1 MSYNPETGNKKA
13 PVLDWLAMMGR
24 TKHLASPA
32 YKEVTDSIQKEV
44 DRRWERL
51 KALSEHPLL

>member
-1 MSYNPETGNKKA
+1 
-13 PVLDWLAMMGR
+13 MMGR
-24 TKHLASPA
+24 TKHLVSPA